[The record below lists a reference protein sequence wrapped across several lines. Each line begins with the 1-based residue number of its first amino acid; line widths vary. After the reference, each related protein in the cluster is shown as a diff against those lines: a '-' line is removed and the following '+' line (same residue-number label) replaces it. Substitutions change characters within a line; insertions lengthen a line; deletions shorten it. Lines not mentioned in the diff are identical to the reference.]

1 MVSRSAGKRVA
12 ARQGRGGGRRTA
24 AEPARSCSAARCDG
38 FRRSRS
44 FPGPPV
50 RRLARFARPLPAA
63 RGADRIRRVE
73 PSSLPQRNPPE
84 WDGDVDLARRARS
97 GNADAVDELL
107 RRMACVRRFHV
118 QKNEQLGRPLE
129 GHELEDVIQETLFAL
144 WQKLGEYRGSGP
156 LEAWAYRFAYV
167 RLVGRIR
174 KLDRRP
180 RLIDDV
186 REAVPEPLAQPLEDA
201 HRYEVLYRTLERVG
215 ERDRDL
221 IRMKV
226 FDQRTFEDLA
236 ALLDL
241 PVGTVKTRFYRAL
254 ARLRALLETS
264 GEASIAVP
272 GERP

>member
-1 MVSRSAGKRVA
+1 MVSAVSVLSHA
-12 ARQGRGGGRRTA
+12 AQAPSR
-24 AEPARSCSAARCDG
+24 ARPRPLSEARC
-38 FRRSRS
+38 
-44 FPGPPV
+44 
-50 RRLARFARPLPAA
+50 
-63 RGADRIRRVE
+63 ADRIGRVE
-73 PSSLPQRNPPE
+73 PSSPPQQTAPE
-84 WDGDVDLARRARS
+84 WGADVDLARRARS

-118 QKNEQLGRPLE
+118 HKNEQLGRPLE
-129 GHELEDVIQETLFAL
+129 VHELEDVIQETLFAL
-144 WQKLGEYRGSGP
+144 WQKLDEYRGSGP

-167 RLVGRIR
+167 RLVGRVR

-186 REAVPEPLAQPLEDA
+186 REAVPEPLAEPLEDA
-201 HRYEVLYRTLERVG
+201 YRYEVLYLTLERVG
-215 ERDRDL
+215 ARDRDL

-236 ALLDL
+236 VLLEL

-264 GEASIAVP
+264 GEAPVPVP